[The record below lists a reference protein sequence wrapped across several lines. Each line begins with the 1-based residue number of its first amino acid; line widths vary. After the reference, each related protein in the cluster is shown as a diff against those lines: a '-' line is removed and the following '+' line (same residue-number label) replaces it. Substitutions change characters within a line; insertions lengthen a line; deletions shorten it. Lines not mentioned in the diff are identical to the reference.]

1 MMTLNFYQYN
11 NKSGDSRNLISYKV
25 GMLSVQQETLDL
37 PELP

>member
-11 NKSGDSRNLISYKV
+11 NKGGDSHNLISYKMD
-25 GMLSVQQETLDL
+25 MLSVQQETLDL